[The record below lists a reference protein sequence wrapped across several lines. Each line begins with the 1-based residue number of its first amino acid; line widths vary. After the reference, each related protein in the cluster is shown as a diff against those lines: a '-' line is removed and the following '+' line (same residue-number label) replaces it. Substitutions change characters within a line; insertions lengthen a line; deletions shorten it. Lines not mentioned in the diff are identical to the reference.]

1 MSLRRGQTRR
11 SASAALNHKALGSAC
26 PPTHLSRLM
35 GAGKLQ
41 GPVLL
46 LLQNL
51 SDATLTTEGTANSV
65 KPLELRLLT
74 TVVNLS
80 MKVLLR

>member
-1 MSLRRGQTRR
+1 
-11 SASAALNHKALGSAC
+11 
-26 PPTHLSRLM
+26 M

-80 MKVLLR
+80 MEVLLR